1 MKLLEN
7 VNIRTKGQPAY
18 EIKKIYDFLKTNMGD
33 LELSYAVNL
42 WYKSGCDAV
51 KFFEE
56 YDSTIFK
63 EDDIMRKTKL
73 RDYIR
78 GAKAND
84 VRRLCRNLDRAIANN
99 LDWLDLPMDDLVNL
113 FIGFNF
119 QDYNIITVD
128 KLRKVCKKINY
139 KLNKRKEFIYLTNNN
154 TGKRMIMLKTLNNDD
169 KIVVLYEP
177 YYPKSYTKKKE
188 VVNE

>member
-1 MKLLEN
+1 MKILNE
-7 VNIRTKGQPAY
+7 IETKTKGQPAY

-33 LELSYAVNL
+33 LELLYAINL

-154 TGKRMIMLKTLNNDD
+154 TGKRMIMLKTLPDDD

-177 YYPKSYTKKKE
+177 YYPKSNNKKKE
-188 VVNE
+188 KINE